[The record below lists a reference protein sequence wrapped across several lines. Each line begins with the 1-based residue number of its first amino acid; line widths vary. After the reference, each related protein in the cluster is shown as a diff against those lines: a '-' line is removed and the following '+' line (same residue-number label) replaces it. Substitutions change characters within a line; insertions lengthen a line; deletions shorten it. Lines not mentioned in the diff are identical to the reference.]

1 MNRDADS
8 RTATR
13 IGGCGYAAHMTDTP
27 TARDLVAQYIRAV
40 PDFPQP
46 GILFRDI
53 TPLLAAPTAFSQALD
68 WLTEQ
73 CEAADAVVGIESR
86 GFILGAPIAQR
97 LHRPFVP
104 IRKAGKL
111 PADTIS
117 RSYDLEYG
125 SATIEMHA
133 DALGSGSR
141 VALVDDLLATGGT
154 AEASAQLVLQSGAEI
169 AAVAFLIELAALNG
183 RDRLTPHPIA
193 SMLVY

>member
-1 MNRDADS
+1 
-8 RTATR
+8 
-13 IGGCGYAAHMTDTP
+13 MTDTP

-53 TPLLAAPTAFSQALD
+53 TPLLAEPTAFTHALD

-73 CEAADAVVGIESR
+73 CDGADAIVGIESR

-97 LHRPFVP
+97 LNRPFVP

-111 PADTIS
+111 PADTIA

-133 DALGSGSR
+133 DALDPGAR

-154 AEASAQLVLQSGAEI
+154 AEASLQLLLQAGAEI
-169 AAVAFLIELAALNG
+169 STVVFLIELAALNG
-183 RDRLTPHPIA
+183 RDRLQPHDIA

>member
-1 MNRDADS
+1 
-8 RTATR
+8 
-13 IGGCGYAAHMTDTP
+13 MTDTP
-27 TARDLVAQYIRAV
+27 TSADLVTQYIRAI
-40 PDFPQP
+40 PDFPEP

-53 TPLLAAPTAFSQALD
+53 TPLLAQPDAFGRALD

-73 CEAADAVVGIESR
+73 CDGADAIVGIESR
-86 GFILGAPIAQR
+86 GFILGAPVAVR
-97 LHRPFVP
+97 LQRPFVP

-111 PADTIS
+111 PADTIA

-133 DALGSGSR
+133 DALAAGAR

-154 AEASAQLVLQSGAEI
+154 AEASVQLLLQASAEVSAI
-169 AAVAFLIELAALNG
+169 AFLIELAGLSG
-183 RDRLTPHPIA
+183 RERLRPYEVV

>member
-1 MNRDADS
+1 
-8 RTATR
+8 
-13 IGGCGYAAHMTDTP
+13 MTDTP
-27 TARDLVAQYIRAV
+27 TARDLVAQYIRAI
-40 PDFPQP
+40 PDFPEP

-53 TPLLAAPTAFSQALD
+53 TPLLAEPHAFAQAIE

-73 CEAADAVVGIESR
+73 CEGADAIVGVESR
-86 GFILGAPIAQR
+86 GFILGAPIAQQ
-97 LHRPFVP
+97 LNRPFVP

-111 PADTIS
+111 PADTIA

-133 DALGSGSR
+133 DALGSGAR

-154 AEASAQLVLQSGAEI
+154 AEASLQLVLQTGAEV
-169 AAVAFLIELAALNG
+169 ATLAFLIELEALNG
-183 RDRLTPHPIA
+183 RERLLPRDIV

>member
-1 MNRDADS
+1 
-8 RTATR
+8 
-13 IGGCGYAAHMTDTP
+13 MTDTP
-27 TARDLVAQYIRAV
+27 TAQDLVAQYIRAI
-40 PDFPQP
+40 PDFPEP

-53 TPLLAAPTAFSQALD
+53 TPLLAEPHAFARALD

-73 CEAADAVVGIESR
+73 CDGADAIVGIESR
-86 GFILGAPIAQR
+86 GFILGAPIAHR
-97 LHRPFVP
+97 LDRPFVP

-111 PADTIS
+111 PADTLA

-133 DALGSGSR
+133 DALRSGAR

-154 AEASAQLVLQSGAEI
+154 AEASLQLLIQAGAEV
-169 AAVAFLIELAALNG
+169 AAVVFLIELAALNG
-183 RDRLTPHPIA
+183 RDRLLPHNID

>member
-1 MNRDADS
+1 
-8 RTATR
+8 
-13 IGGCGYAAHMTDTP
+13 MTDTP

-53 TPLLAAPTAFSQALD
+53 TPLLAEPTAFTHALD

-73 CEAADAVVGIESR
+73 CASADAIVGIESR

-97 LHRPFVP
+97 LNRPFVP

-111 PADTIS
+111 PADTIA

-133 DALGSGSR
+133 DALDSGAR

-154 AEASAQLVLQSGAEI
+154 AEASLQLLLQAGAEVS
-169 AAVAFLIELAALNG
+169 AVVFLIELAALNG
-183 RDRLTPHPIA
+183 RDRLQPHDIA

>member
-1 MNRDADS
+1 
-8 RTATR
+8 
-13 IGGCGYAAHMTDTP
+13 MTDTP
-27 TARDLVAQYIRAV
+27 TARDLVAQYIRAI
-40 PDFPQP
+40 PDFPEP

-53 TPLLAAPTAFSQALD
+53 TPLLAEPDAFAQAIE

-73 CEAADAVVGIESR
+73 CEGADAIVGVESR
-86 GFILGAPIAQR
+86 GFILGAPIAQQ
-97 LHRPFVP
+97 LNRPFVP

-111 PADTIS
+111 PADTIA

-133 DALGSGSR
+133 DALDSGAR

-154 AEASAQLVLQSGAEI
+154 AEASLQLVLQTGAEV
-169 AAVAFLIELAALNG
+169 ATLAFLIELEALNG
-183 RDRLTPHPIA
+183 RERLLPRDIV

>member
-1 MNRDADS
+1 
-8 RTATR
+8 
-13 IGGCGYAAHMTDTP
+13 MTDTP

-53 TPLLAAPTAFSQALD
+53 TPLLAEATAFAHALD

-73 CEAADAVVGIESR
+73 CESADAIVGIESR

-97 LHRPFVP
+97 LNRPFVP

-111 PADTIS
+111 PADTIA

-133 DALGSGSR
+133 DALDSGAR

-154 AEASAQLVLQSGAEI
+154 AEASLQLLLQAGAEVS
-169 AAVAFLIELAALNG
+169 AVIFLIELAALNG
-183 RDRLTPHPIA
+183 RDRLQPHDIA

>member
-1 MNRDADS
+1 
-8 RTATR
+8 
-13 IGGCGYAAHMTDTP
+13 MTDTP

-53 TPLLAAPTAFSQALD
+53 TPLLAEPTAFAHALD

-73 CEAADAVVGIESR
+73 CEHADAIVGIESR

-97 LHRPFVP
+97 LNRPFIP

-111 PADTIS
+111 PADTIA

-133 DALGSGSR
+133 DALNPGAR

-154 AEASAQLVLQSGAEI
+154 AEASLQLLLQAGAEVS
-169 AAVAFLIELAALNG
+169 AVVFLIELAALNG
-183 RDRLTPHPIA
+183 RDRLQPHNLA
-193 SMLVY
+193 SMLIY

>member
-1 MNRDADS
+1 
-8 RTATR
+8 
-13 IGGCGYAAHMTDTP
+13 MTDTP
-27 TARDLVAQYIRAV
+27 TARDLVAQYIRAI
-40 PDFPQP
+40 PDFPEP

-53 TPLLAAPTAFSQALD
+53 TPLLAEPDAFAQAIE

-73 CEAADAVVGIESR
+73 CEGADAIVGVESR
-86 GFILGAPIAQR
+86 GFILGAPIAQQ
-97 LHRPFVP
+97 LNRPFVP

-111 PADTIS
+111 PADTIA

-133 DALGSGSR
+133 DALDSGAR

-154 AEASAQLVLQSGAEI
+154 AEASLQLVLQTGAE
-169 AAVAFLIELAALNG
+169 VSTLAFLIELEALNG
-183 RDRLTPHPIA
+183 RERLLPRDIV

>member
-1 MNRDADS
+1 
-8 RTATR
+8 
-13 IGGCGYAAHMTDTP
+13 MTDTP
-27 TARDLVAQYIRAV
+27 TAHDLVAQYIRAI

-53 TPLLAAPTAFSQALD
+53 TPLLAEPAAFAQALD
-68 WLTEQ
+68 WLTEH
-73 CEAADAVVGIESR
+73 CDGADAVVGIESR

-97 LHRPFVP
+97 LGRPFVP
-104 IRKAGKL
+104 VRKAGKL
-111 PADTIS
+111 PADTIA

-133 DALGSGSR
+133 DALGAGAR

-154 AEASAQLVLQSGAEI
+154 AEASLQLLTQAGAEVS
-169 AAVAFLIELAALNG
+169 AVAFLIELEALNG
-183 RDRLTPHPIA
+183 RDRLMPHDIV

>member
-1 MNRDADS
+1 
-8 RTATR
+8 
-13 IGGCGYAAHMTDTP
+13 MTDTP
-27 TARDLVAQYIRAV
+27 TARDLVAQYIRAL

-53 TPLLAAPTAFSQALD
+53 TPLLAEPTAFTHALD

-73 CEAADAVVGIESR
+73 CESADAIVGIESR

-97 LHRPFVP
+97 LNRPFIP

-111 PADTIS
+111 PADTIA

-133 DALGSGSR
+133 DALDSGAR

-154 AEASAQLVLQSGAEI
+154 AEASLQLLLQAGAEVS
-169 AAVAFLIELAALNG
+169 AVVFLIELAALNG
-183 RDRLTPHPIA
+183 RDRLQPHDIA